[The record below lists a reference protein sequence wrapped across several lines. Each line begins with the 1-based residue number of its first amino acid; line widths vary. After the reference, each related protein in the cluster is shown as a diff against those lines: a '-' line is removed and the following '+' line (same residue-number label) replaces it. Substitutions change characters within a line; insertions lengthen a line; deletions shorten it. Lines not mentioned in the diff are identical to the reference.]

1 MKASFRATYHV
12 QLGLYIDVTRA
23 TKTQACRQN
32 DFLKILFVFQ
42 NNPPTS
48 HWMFF

>member
-1 MKASFRATYHV
+1 MMKASFRATYHV

-32 DFLKILFVFQ
+32 DFFKNTLCFSK
-42 NNPPTS
+42 
-48 HWMFF
+48 